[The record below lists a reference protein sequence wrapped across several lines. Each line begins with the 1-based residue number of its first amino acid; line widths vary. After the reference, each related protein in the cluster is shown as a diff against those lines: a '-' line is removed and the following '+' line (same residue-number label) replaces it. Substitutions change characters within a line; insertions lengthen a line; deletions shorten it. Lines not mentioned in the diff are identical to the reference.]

1 MSYYGSKTN
10 NPPDFES
17 IYKSLMDLG
26 VELPSSQ
33 ANSKTARML
42 LNAMAEN
49 AGLPEFVAAK
59 ATMQMFDGLQDKIRN
74 MEKGLSVNRE
84 LYEKNLETL
93 NRMETLAK
101 TQEGISSPAV
111 NDAIQMFFQLLQTCE
126 KFKVPTSQAIQPIS
140 YIMWAVFAKVTF
152 PEKETTE

>member
-1 MSYYGSKTN
+1 MSYYNNKPTDPVDYGRIAKT
-10 NPPDFES
+10 
-17 IYKSLMDLG
+17 LMELG
-26 VELPSSQ
+26 VELPTSQ
-33 ANSKTARML
+33 ANSKTTRVL
-42 LNAMAEN
+42 LDAMAEH